1 MLVQRVLALHSVE
14 ILFND
19 LKDGTYFSVV
29 TDTFNQRNTE
39 CYPTVVKYFSEKTGV
54 KEFFY
59 EDFDGTATAI
69 FGKVLCKYN
78 LKACN
83 I

>member
-1 MLVQRVLALHSVE
+1 MLVQGVLAPHSVE

-29 TDTFNQRNTE
+29 TDTSNQRNTE

-54 KEFFY
+54 KELFTKILMEQPLLFLVKFY
-59 EDFDGTATAI
+59 VNT
-69 FGKVLCKYN
+69 N
-78 LKACN
+78 
-83 I
+83 